1 MTMELGQE
9 FTLAYSFHWELPIST
24 AAQQSI
30 AAYGTD
36 EDRIHLAGHFSVT
49 PDTLEL
55 LAMVPSPD
63 VRLAVAENPATPW
76 EALARMTHDHT
87 RGVKVAANAAIE
99 QLPDTQ
105 RNAARAMIASPMRR
119 LRSRF
124 SA

>member
-24 AAQQSI
+24 ATQESI

-36 EDRIHLAGHFSVT
+36 EDRIHLASHFSVT

-55 LAMVPSPD
+55 LAQVPSPE
-63 VRLAVAENPATPW
+63 VRVAVTNNAATPW

-87 RGVKVAANAAIE
+87 RDVKVAANEAIE
-99 QLPDTQ
+99 HLPETQ
-105 RNAARAMIASPMRR
+105 RNAARAMVASPMRR